1 MTTATQ
7 NEITVGTIFVSS
19 WGYDQTNVCF
29 YRVVKRT
36 AATVTLQRVRNH
48 VVTAGDM
55 TGRVVPHEC
64 DHQDVPIRRKLS
76 TSYGDAIVRIDSC
89 EFARE
94 WNGKPQSF
102 SSYA

>member
-7 NEITVGTIFVSS
+7 NEITVGTIFYSS

-36 AATVTLQRVRNH
+36 AAMVTLQRLRKH

-55 TGRVVPHEC
+55 TGKAVPHEC
-64 DHQDVPIRRKLS
+64 DHEDAPIRRRLS
-76 TSYGDAIVRIDSC
+76 IRGGDAIVRIDSC
-89 EFARE
+89 EFAVP
-94 WNGKPQSF
+94 WDGKPKSF